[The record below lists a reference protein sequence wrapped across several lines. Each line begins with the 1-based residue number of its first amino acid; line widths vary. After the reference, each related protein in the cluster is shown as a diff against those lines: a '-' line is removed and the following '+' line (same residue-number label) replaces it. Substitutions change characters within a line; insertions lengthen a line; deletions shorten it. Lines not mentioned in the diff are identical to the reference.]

1 MLRTIVLAALL
12 LLAACDTL
20 ERAGAPPAERG
31 ASAPTGTS
39 HGLDALPIVDDAKLA
54 RFDGDWLVEHPRTPC
69 LAYRRAGGRELVLE
83 NGLARRVFRLVPLE
97 GEPRRFGVA
106 TSELRQLASGESFV
120 RAVEPE
126 AVLKL
131 YGQTL
136 RVGGLLGQKNRAF
149 LRPEDLEALTAD
161 PEALALVDVETGPIP
176 ERLPWKR
183 VRHAADLPWP
193 PPGLRLTFVFAPAA
207 GRADEGL
214 RVQVHYD
221 VYQGMPL
228 FAKTVVVDA
237 TGTGNTSRL
246 LGLECERLAVV
257 EPQSSVEKPH
267 GWLASNLH
275 VETAMGMFGQDRYT
289 GEGSVRWLVDPAF
302 TTQVNYS
309 LETPCL
315 LVCGPPI
322 GPGVTLGAQNPAEP
336 LRESTLEAP
345 AVFELLCDSH
355 ERERRGLE
363 LRRMYRTLAPWCTE
377 NPILMHARSADPVA
391 VRIAIDQCADA
402 GFEMLILSFGSGV
415 DLENTDPAYRAQLK
429 ELVDYARSRNVE
441 LGAYSLLA
449 SRAIS
454 PEDDVIDLK
463 TGQRGHAIFG
473 NSPCLESKWGRAYL
487 RQIGDMLAATGMSV
501 LEHDGSYP
509 GDVCASTLHPGHA
522 DLADSQWRQWRAIT
536 SFYEGCRAHGIYLN
550 VPDWYFLT
558 GSSKT
563 GMGYR
568 ETNWSLPREEQ
579 LLHARQNIF
588 DGTFE
593 KTPSMGWMFV
603 PLTEYQGGGAA
614 ATLEPL
620 KEHLDAYEA
629 HLANDFGAGVQACW
643 RGPRLYDT
651 AETRALVRKW
661 VRFYKQ
667 HRRILDSDL
676 VHLRRADG
684 RDWDGWL
691 HVDPDGEERAL
702 AMLYNPL
709 ATPIR
714 RSLEIPL
721 YYAGLE
727 RRARVCVEEGAPRE
741 IELDAEQRAH
751 LEVEIPARG
760 RTWIV
765 FRAR

>member
-1 MLRTIVLAALL
+1 M
-12 LLAACDTL
+12 
-20 ERAGAPPAERG
+20 
-31 ASAPTGTS
+31 
-39 HGLDALPIVDDAKLA
+39 

-69 LAYRRAGGRELVLE
+69 LAYRRANGREIVLA
-83 NGLARRVFRLVPLE
+83 NGLAERVFRLVPIE
-97 GEPRRFGVA
+97 GDPLRFGLA
-106 TSELRQLASGESFV
+106 TVGLRELVSGESFV
-120 RAVEPE
+120 RAIEPE
-126 AVLKL
+126 AVLRL
-131 YGQTL
+131 YGLTL
-136 RVGGLLGQKNRAF
+136 KVGGLIGPKNRAF
-149 LRPEDLEALTAD
+149 LRPEDLD
-161 PEALALVDVETGPIP
+161 ALVIDPDALQLAGIETGPIP
-176 ERLPWKR
+176 ERFPWKR
-183 VRHAADLPWP
+183 VRHAQDLPWP
-193 PPGLRLTFVFAPAA
+193 PRGLRLTLVFAPAA

-221 VYQGMPL
+221 VYEGLPL
-228 FAKTVVVDA
+228 FGKTVVVDA
-237 TGTGNTSRL
+237 SSARNTSRL
-246 LGLECERLAVV
+246 AAIECERLAVV
-257 EPQSSVEKPH
+257 EPQSSVEKPSQ
-267 GWLASNLH
+267 WLESNLH
-275 VETAMGMFGQDRYT
+275 VETEMGMFGQNRYT
-289 GEGSVRWLVDPAF
+289 GEGSVRWLPEPGF
-302 TTQVNYS
+302 TSQVNYA

-315 LVCGPPI
+315 LVCGPPL
-322 GPGVTLGAQNPAEP
+322 GPGVPLGPPDPRDVRREETLA
-336 LRESTLEAP
+336 AP

-391 VRIAIDQCADA
+391 VRIAIDQCSDA

-463 TGQRGHAIFG
+463 TGERGHAIFG
-473 NSPCLESKWGRAYL
+473 NSPCLESKWGREYL
-487 RQIGDMLAATGMSV
+487 RKIGDVLSATGMSV

-536 SFYEGCRAHGIYLN
+536 SFYEGCRAHGVYLN

-563 GMGYR
+563 AMGYR
-568 ETNWSLPREEQ
+568 ETNWSLPRDEQ
-579 LLHARQNIF
+579 VLHGRQNIF
-588 DGTFE
+588 DGTWE

-603 PLTEYQGGGAA
+603 PLTEYQGGGDA
-614 ATLEPL
+614 ATIEPL
-620 KEHLDAYEA
+620 AQHLEAYEA
-629 HLANDFGAGVQACW
+629 HLANNFGAGVQACW

-651 AETRALVRKW
+651 APTRALVRKW

-714 RSLEIPL
+714 RSLEIPMH
-721 YYAGLE
+721 YAGLSH
-727 RRARVCVEEGAPRE
+727 RARISVEEGALRE
-741 IELDAEQRAH
+741 IELDDAQRAH
-751 LEVEIPARG
+751 VEVEIPARG
-760 RTWIV
+760 RTWLV